1 MTANTGQGQIM
12 ASKEKTQDPVL
23 KIRNLK
29 KHFDQVGDLLDR
41 VLGREEIVR
50 AVDGVDLDVYPGETI
65 GIVGESGCGKST
77 LGKTIL
83 NLHEPTEGTIRYQDT
98 DLAGLSDSEMRS
110 YRTELQMI
118 FQDPLASLNP
128 RQRVGDILTAPLE
141 VHDIGEDRAER
152 ERLAKEM
159 LERVGLKRTQFRRY
173 PDAFSGGQQQRIGIA
188 RALMLEPDLL
198 IADEPTSALDVSVQ
212 AQILNLLEELQ
223 EEFGV
228 SMVFITHDLS
238 VIRYI
243 ADRVAVMYLGEF
255 VETAPTER
263 LFTNASHPYTQSL
276 LSAVPRVEE
285 GTGSDRIILDG
296 TVPSPID
303 PPSGCRFH
311 TRCPHLIPGADWDGT
326 QREFRTLYN
335 FYDRISHSDIRIENI
350 RHRLEA
356 ENQTA
361 DDDAVTEYIIGQTYS
376 GDYEELP
383 DDARDAIER
392 AAEAVASGSIEDAL
406 ASLDDMVS
414 TPCREKPASTEV
426 NESGAHTAACHLLS
440 SEKPGDQSHY
450 SIDNL

>member
-1 MTANTGQGQIM
+1 MTARTGQLE
-12 ASKEKTQDPVL
+12 ASREATQDPVL
-23 KIRNLK
+23 QIRDLK
-29 KHFDQVGDLLDR
+29 KHFDQTGDLLER
-41 VLGREEIVR
+41 LIGREEIVR
-50 AVDGVDLDVYPGETI
+50 AVDGVDLDVYPGETV

-83 NLHEPTEGTIRYQDT
+83 NLHEPTEGTIQYQDT

-141 VHDIGEDRAER
+141 VHDIGDDQDER

-159 LERVGLKRTQFRRY
+159 LERVGLKRNQFRRY
-173 PDAFSGGQQQRIGIA
+173 PNAFSGGQQQRIGIA

-223 EEFGV
+223 AEFGL

-255 VETAPTER
+255 VEVAPTER
-263 LFTNASHPYTQSL
+263 LFTDASHPYTQSL
-276 LSAVPRVEE
+276 LSAVPRVEGE
-285 GTGSDRIILDG
+285 TSSDRIILDG

-311 TRCPHLIPGADWDGT
+311 TRCPHLIPGTDWDGT
-326 QREFRTLYN
+326 QQEFRTLYN
-335 FYDRISHSDIRIENI
+335 FYDRITHDDIRTGDI
-350 RHRLEA
+350 RQRLEA
-356 ENQTA
+356 ENRTA
-361 DDDAVTEYIIGQTYS
+361 DDDAVTEYVLQQTYA
-376 GDYEELP
+376 GDHEELP
-383 DDARDAIER
+383 GDARDAVER
-392 AAEAVASGSIEDAL
+392 AADAVVSESTEDAL
-406 ASLDDMVS
+406 TSLDEVIS
-414 TPCREKPASTEV
+414 TPCRETPASTEV
-426 NESGAHTAACHLLS
+426 NESGTHTAACHLLS
-440 SEKPGDQSHY
+440 AESPGDQSHY
-450 SIDNL
+450 GAENS